1 MPSEIPTLTEPPGH
15 EAACK
20 SHGKTLILC
29 EDCRSQIDEE
39 ARQKQ
44 TFIEHTAFDEAKK
57 DVTAMLLNAIEEL
70 KLRPED
76 GGPYYFK
83 FNAHGKQETIAVQP
97 QQMVGVF
104 DAIFRR
110 LGGWVDLERW
120 QRAIAQTSY
129 EEGFNRALGV
139 ARRIVENLY
148 EESYIENR
156 TRELVA
162 EHLKEAAK

>member
-1 MPSEIPTLTEPPGH
+1 MSEQ
-15 EAACK
+15 CK
-20 SHGKTLILC
+20 SHHKPLILC
-29 EDCRSQIDEE
+29 EDCRSQIDAE
-39 ARQKQ
+39 AAQKVE
-44 TFIEHTAFDEAKK
+44 FVKHTHFDQAKK
-57 DVTAMLLNAIEEL
+57 DVTAMFLAALEDL

-83 FNAHGKQETIAVQP
+83 FSAHGKQEVIAVQP
-97 QQMVGVF
+97 SQMTGVF
-104 DAIFRR
+104 DAVFRR
-110 LGGWVDLERW
+110 VGGWVELEKW
-120 QRAIAQTSY
+120 QREIAQGSY

-156 TRELVA
+156 TKELLA